1 MEPDLGFIVKLMN
14 MMLEKYFSMEANM
27 DIGEFSKITAIAID
41 TLRYYD
47 KIKLLIPAKVNSRR
61 MYTEEDVEK
70 ALIIIKLK
78 KLNFSLDEIKAFFE
92 LEKNIEQSEEIN
104 DESVKEIEVCIK
116 MIELKYKDIERQEE
130 ELRIVKT
137 ALNKMIIKTNSLI
150 KNRHC

>member
-1 MEPDLGFIVKLMN
+1 
-14 MMLEKYFSMEANM
+14 M
-27 DIGEFSKITAIAID
+27 DIGKFSKITTISID

-47 KIKLLIPAKVNSRR
+47 KIKLLIPAKANSRR

-78 KLNFSLDEIKAFFE
+78 KLDFSLDEIKAFFE
-92 LEKNIEQSEEIN
+92 LEKNIEQCEDIN
-104 DESVKEIEVCIK
+104 GESVKDIEICLK
-116 MIELKYKDIERQEE
+116 MIELKYRTIERQEE

-150 KNRHC
+150 QNR

>member
-1 MEPDLGFIVKLMN
+1 
-14 MMLEKYFSMEANM
+14 M
-27 DIGEFSKITAIAID
+27 DIGKFSKITTISID

-47 KIKLLIPAKVNSRR
+47 KIKLLIPAKANSRR

-78 KLNFSLDEIKAFFE
+78 KLDFSLDEIKAFFE
-92 LEKNIEQSEEIN
+92 LEKNIEQCEDIN
-104 DESVKEIEVCIK
+104 GESVKDIEICLK
-116 MIELKYKDIERQEE
+116 MIELKYRAIERQEE

-150 KNRHC
+150 QNR

>member
-1 MEPDLGFIVKLMN
+1 
-14 MMLEKYFSMEANM
+14 M

-92 LEKNIEQSEEIN
+92 LEESIEQSEEIN
-104 DESVKEIEVCIK
+104 DDSVKDIEVCLG
-116 MIELKYKDIERQEE
+116 MIELKYKAIERQEE

-150 KNRHC
+150 KNR

>member
-1 MEPDLGFIVKLMN
+1 
-14 MMLEKYFSMEANM
+14 M

-104 DESVKEIEVCIK
+104 DESVKEIEVCLK

-150 KNRHC
+150 KNRCC